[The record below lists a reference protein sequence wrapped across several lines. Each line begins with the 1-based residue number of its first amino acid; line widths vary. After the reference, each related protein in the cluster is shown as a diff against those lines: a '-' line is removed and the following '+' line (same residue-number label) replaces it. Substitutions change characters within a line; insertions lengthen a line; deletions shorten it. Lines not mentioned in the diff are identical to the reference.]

1 MFATGSDD
9 RSVRLWSMSDM
20 TLLARTDLDQKA
32 RSLGFSPDG
41 SHLAVGLGDGSFM
54 VLKARYEAKWCL
66 GDLEFLLNLFNMKR
80 TVPFVKC

>member
-20 TLLARTDLDQKA
+20 TLLARTDLNQKA

-41 SHLAVGLGDGSFM
+41 SHLGVGLGDGSFM
-54 VLKARYEAKWCL
+54 VLKARYEAK
-66 GDLEFLLNLFNMKR
+66 
-80 TVPFVKC
+80 